1 MQMIRQLIGLLLE
14 ADLEDQL
21 KIRSD
26 EIRQIADLVSRR
38 LGFVNLRFLA
48 KSKRPNGAHAYAVTD
63 ENGQN
68 LVLKIQPVEEL
79 GGYEKAQRSYDQLP
93 PGVRKHLPVIKSIMT
108 LEDLGIRHDERLGI
122 IVMEELERVPGR
134 IYDMLKDQPSKS
146 ADVLSV
152 LLSDRERFNRFID
165 RAIDKQDK
173 KLLSKISDDDIID
186 LKLRLQKI
194 SKIQNLE
201 DEFSPGIAIM
211 QAAGETVSDWG
222 KEKDID
228 RRQIL
233 PMLVNGIKNSINSEI
248 SKRPIRVNPVK
259 DKISGIMV
267 DQPGIRDLDSAIRAM
282 ISMGLTPND
291 LHQDNIMIRPET
303 GELVISDLGFF

>member
-1 MQMIRQLIGLLLE
+1 MIRQIIGLLLE
-14 ADLEDQL
+14 ADAEDQR
-21 KIRSD
+21 KIRSS
-26 EIRQIADLVSRR
+26 EIRQIADLVSDR
-38 LGFVNLRFLA
+38 LGFDNLRFLA
-48 KSKRPNGAHAYAVTD
+48 KSNRLNGAHAYSVTD

-79 GGYEKAQRSYDQLP
+79 SGYKKAQSAYDQLP
-93 PGVRKHLPVIKSIMT
+93 PEVRRHLPVIRSVMT
-108 LEDLGIRHDERLGI
+108 LDDLGIRHDEGLGV

-134 IYDMLKDQPSKS
+134 IYDMLKDQPNKS

-165 RAIDKQDK
+165 RVIDKQDE
-173 KLLSKISDDDIID
+173 KLLSKISVDDIKD

-201 DEFSPGIAIM
+201 DELSPGIAIM
-211 QAAGETVSDWG
+211 QATGEIIFDWG
-222 KEKDID
+222 KERNID

-233 PMLVNGIKNSINSEI
+233 PMLANGIKNSINSEI

-267 DQPGIRDLDSAIRAM
+267 DQPGIRELDSAIRVM